1 MNTPKKHKELDPKK
15 LRSGLDFLLKDADP
29 MLKWEPVLNEV
40 KSYLID
46 AKSKEISIK
55 KIHKVFKESGASISA
70 EVLKKYMD
78 LHLN

>member
-1 MNTPKKHKELDPKK
+1 MNTPKKIKEFDQKK
-15 LRSGLDFLLKDADP
+15 LKNGLDFLLKDADP
-29 MLKWEPVLNEV
+29 MLKWEPVLSEV

-55 KIHKVFKESGASISA
+55 KIHKVFKDSGANMPI

-78 LHLN
+78 LNLN